1 MQSLTLNLADG
12 REALNSLLVA
22 GPGSVSKMREELALA
37 HAKLLQAQEQPAPGG
52 LAWLR
57 DGLTQGTEELVSML
71 ARNATRPTGV

>member
-1 MQSLTLNLADG
+1 MQSLTLNLGDG

-22 GPGSVSKMREELALA
+22 GPERVSKMREELALA
-37 HAKLLQAQEQPAPGG
+37 QAKLVQAQQQPAPGR

-57 DGLTQGTEELVSML
+57 DGFTQGAEELVSML